1 VTPLPAWA
9 ELIAGFVETF
19 GPGVRVLN
27 VRLPT
32 VPGWQLGVSVEEIIR
47 AKGLIAETYEHNMG
61 GFGPPVEDRAE
72 QALPQGWKRR
82 GDSGVAP

>member
-1 VTPLPAWA
+1 MTSLPAWA
-9 ELIAGFVETF
+9 DLIAGFVETF

-61 GFGPPVEDRAE
+61 GFGPSVEGKAE
-72 QALPQGWKRR
+72 QQLPQGWKRR
-82 GDSGVAP
+82 GQLGTAS